1 MYVCMLAFAS
11 AGRGQ
16 LMSDTAAQA
25 WFIAGAGVIIAAGA
39 LHMWMALVDAVRP
52 SYFVP
57 KDRSLRPAME
67 SVQMRFGGT
76 AAPSMW
82 RVWRGIH
89 VTHSLGL
96 LAFGAAVPRDR
107 DLRLRA
113 GHEHRRHPAARD
125 RGLGRV
131 PRDLAALLL
140 LRPGHHHRHRY
151 RMLRDRHRA
160 VGMRNRG

>member
-1 MYVCMLAFAS
+1 
-11 AGRGQ
+11 
-16 LMSDTAAQA
+16 MSDTAAQA

-89 VTHSLGL
+89 LTHSLGL
-96 LAFGAAVPRDR
+96 LAFGLLCLVIATYDFGLVTSIDAIRPLAIAVSAAYLAIS
-107 DLRLRA
+107 LRFFFYGPVIITA
-113 GHEHRRHPAARD
+113 TATACF
-125 RGLGRV
+125 V
-131 PRDLAALLL
+131 IATALS
-140 LRPGHHHRHRY
+140 
-151 RMLRDRHRA
+151 A
-160 VGMRNRG
+160 